1 MIILSSTDTNLEV
14 LILFPIL
21 HSTVVK
27 EKVIFVAS
35 FQTEQVGDFEDKT
48 KWKEKALF
56 KYAGLILKNLNG
68 FIVDS
73 DFETLVELDVCIDIS
88 LYKRKTISGT

>member
-14 LILFPIL
+14 LILFSIL
-21 HSTVVK
+21 HSAVVK

-48 KWKEKALF
+48 K
-56 KYAGLILKNLNG
+56 
-68 FIVDS
+68 
-73 DFETLVELDVCIDIS
+73 
-88 LYKRKTISGT
+88 

>member
-1 MIILSSTDTNLEV
+1 MTILSSSDTDLEV
-14 LILFPIL
+14 LKLFPIL
-21 HSTVVK
+21 HSVVAT
-27 EKVIFVAS
+27 EKVIFVTS

-56 KYAGLILKNLNG
+56 KYAGLILKNFNG

-73 DFETLVELDVCIDIS
+73 DFETLAEFLTR
-88 LYKRKTISGT
+88 Y